1 MDRPESATK
10 MPEAG
15 KRISPARYCTSTRR
29 PRNAEERAIL
39 YSVSETSSNRVNS
52 TEAPPTENCGKAGL
66 TLYCKEASQLRAA
79 PRKRADSV
87 AERNATKQIL
97 DFSTGNAIVGV
108 PACEQARWRRRCSSY

>member
-29 PRNAEERAIL
+29 PRNAEQRAIL

-52 TEAPPTENCGKAGL
+52 TEGPLTHRLWKNWLYASGGK
-66 TLYCKEASQLRAA
+66 C
-79 PRKRADSV
+79 RKKSV
-87 AERNATKQIL
+87 QAKSHDL
-97 DFSTGNAIVGV
+97 DCNPSLSCLHRKL
-108 PACEQARWRRRCSSY
+108 P